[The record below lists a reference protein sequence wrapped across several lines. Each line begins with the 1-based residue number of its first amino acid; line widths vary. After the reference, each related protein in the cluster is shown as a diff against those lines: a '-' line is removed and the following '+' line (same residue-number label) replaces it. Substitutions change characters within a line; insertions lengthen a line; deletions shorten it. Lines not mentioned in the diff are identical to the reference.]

1 MNGSK
6 AVEPGAALIALLK
19 SSLSASGAQTF
30 GHLVLYTSFGVVRG
44 RTGLAFA
51 QEVMIARENGEPDT
65 ASSPDV
71 IALND
76 VTVEHYSNHLASA
89 IFDRLY
95 VKLSDVQGFA
105 LVGNQGQG

>member
-1 MNGSK
+1 MNESK
-6 AVEPGAALIALLK
+6 SVAPADALIALLR
-19 SSLSASGAQTF
+19 SSLTASGAQAF

-51 QEVMIARENGEPDT
+51 QEMISLENGEADKG
-65 ASSPDV
+65 SSPEV

-89 IFDRLY
+89 SFDRLY